1 MFLKLQRLS
10 KGLQKWI
17 HRKVDNVKLQLAMA
31 KEILHQLEIARD
43 SLALS
48 QGEEWLR
55 RKLKGHCLGLAS
67 LERTIAHLRSRVL
80 FLKERDANTS
90 FFHQQA
96 RYRKKNFISKL
107 QVEDRLY
114 ISQDENQEVGLI
126 SMRIC

>member
-10 KGLQKWI
+10 KGLQKWS

-31 KEILHQLEIARD
+31 KEILHQLEITRD

-80 FLKERDANTS
+80 FLK
-90 FFHQQA
+90 
-96 RYRKKNFISKL
+96 
-107 QVEDRLY
+107 
-114 ISQDENQEVGLI
+114 
-126 SMRIC
+126 

>member
-1 MFLKLQRLS
+1 MQ
-10 KGLQKWI
+10 I
-17 HRKVDNVKLQLAMA
+17 HP
-31 KEILHQLEIARD
+31 
-43 SLALS
+43 
-48 QGEEWLR
+48 
-55 RKLKGHCLGLAS
+55 
-67 LERTIAHLRSRVL
+67 
-80 FLKERDANTS
+80 